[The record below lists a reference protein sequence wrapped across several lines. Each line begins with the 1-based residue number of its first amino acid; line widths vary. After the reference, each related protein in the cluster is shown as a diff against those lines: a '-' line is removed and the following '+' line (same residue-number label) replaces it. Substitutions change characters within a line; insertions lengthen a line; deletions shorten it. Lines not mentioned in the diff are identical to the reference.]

1 MNGVSGSSVARG
13 AQTAEEPHRDPQ
25 LAFSRLGINIAVE
38 RYEEGCADSQDEDDI
53 SQRVDRARVAHD
65 PPARLVI
72 LAVFSARRVQ
82 RGDDNNGQRDEQLH
96 DEEKLGQQLI
106 TTSQVLRDVVP
117 VLVQSEAKQQAY
129 VRLATS
135 TGSCNF

>member
-38 RYEEGCADSQDEDDI
+38 RYEEGCANSQNEDDI

-65 PPARLVI
+65 PPPQLVI
-72 LAVFSARRVQ
+72 LAVILSRVQ
-82 RGDDNNGQRDEQLH
+82 RGQWPTR
-96 DEEKLGQQLI
+96 
-106 TTSQVLRDVVP
+106 RAAARRR
-117 VLVQSEAKQQAY
+117 EAWP
-129 VRLATS
+129 ATYNDQPGAARCR
-135 TGSCNF
+135 TCVGSK